1 MEVKDADFAVLDA
14 LQEILNKFE
23 EVEYAGA
30 SITHPL
36 LNTIH
41 FVLRTKRGY
50 DVVETLRRGLEELMK
65 VSGELRASL
74 TSLLER

>member
-1 MEVKDADFAVLDA
+1 MEVKNVDFAVLDA

-30 SITHPL
+30 NVTHPL

-41 FVLRTKRGY
+41 FVLRTKKGY
-50 DVVETLRRGLEELMK
+50 DVVKTLKRGLEELMK
-65 VSGELRASL
+65 VSVELRESL
-74 TSLLER
+74 TALQER